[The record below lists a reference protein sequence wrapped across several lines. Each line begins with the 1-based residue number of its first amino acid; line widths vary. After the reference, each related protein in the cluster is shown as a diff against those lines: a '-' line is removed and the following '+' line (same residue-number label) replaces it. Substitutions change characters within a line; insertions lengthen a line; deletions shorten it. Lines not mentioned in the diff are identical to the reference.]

1 MQNQIDPGDSV
12 NIVSFS
18 KPSRSRRTAK
28 PPMRLAA
35 LALTLV
41 LGGFGQARAMSS
53 CDGTFAAT
61 SLHPLPSPMVVGLDI
76 HDASPANQKLADR
89 FIAGLR
95 NAGITVG
102 DHPNV
107 LLHIS
112 TSQLGGSSSQTD
124 QGFEPSYSDMSG
136 LSGGIPAG
144 MPPMP
149 NARITSPRPA
159 PSPPLLILRIDATEG
174 QVSRISWVASAQCRR
189 TGSDDEQLAQDLGL
203 VFGAVIGKRVERRP
217 F

>member
-1 MQNQIDPGDSV
+1 
-12 NIVSFS
+12 
-18 KPSRSRRTAK
+18 
-28 PPMRLAA
+28 
-35 LALTLV
+35 
-41 LGGFGQARAMSS
+41 
-53 CDGTFAAT
+53 
-61 SLHPLPSPMVVGLDI
+61 MVIGLDI
-76 HDASPANQKLADR
+76 HDASPANQKLAER
-89 FIAGLR
+89 FLDGLR
-95 NAGITVG
+95 NAGVTVG

-107 LLHIS
+107 LLHVS

-144 MPPMP
+144 MPPLP
-149 NARITSPRPA
+149 NNRITAPRPA

-203 VFGAVIGKRVERRP
+203 VFGAVIGKRVERRA